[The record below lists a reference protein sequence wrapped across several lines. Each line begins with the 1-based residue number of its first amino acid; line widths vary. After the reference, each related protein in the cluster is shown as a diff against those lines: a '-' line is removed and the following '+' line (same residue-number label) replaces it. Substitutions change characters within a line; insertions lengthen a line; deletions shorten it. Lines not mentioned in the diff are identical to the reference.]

1 MDTFDDAL
9 SQGREYPFSKPTP
22 LQSLQII
29 GLFGNLDLTLR
40 FSNAYTVFVADNGSG
55 KTISLSFLQGILR
68 NDFAAL
74 LRYKFSEF
82 VITFKDDSNTVR
94 IPYAALV
101 PKDLG
106 RWARN
111 LRVTRNVAPE
121 IISRAMNL
129 TGTLSYEQIR
139 FVPEFRLIAERST
152 YPSRYVYDRLR
163 DLAAHQLVAERSNP
177 DLLDQAHASEMKRLT
192 DIVARNFPLNV
203 VYLPTY
209 RRIEQ
214 ALRYFLKVNDE
225 PAELSGLIHFGMK
238 DIHDKINSVTQ
249 KIRDHFVQS
258 YGQISGQMLG
268 QLTEKIEITEK
279 MRDALANERDVSI
292 VLSRVGQNISTS
304 VRERILTMTRQH
316 TLVNNQYLAFFMLQL
331 IEAYGAVKDLDES
344 MQDFANVCNRY
355 LINKEFRYNSATAT
369 LQLYNKL
376 SNDMLDLEGLSS
388 GEKQLIGMM
397 AELYLAQ
404 GERYAVI
411 IDEPELSLSVEW
423 QKNIL
428 PDIIQSGRCDLLV
441 AATHSP
447 FIFENKL
454 DRYARDLVARY
465 KPAAAQ

>member
-1 MDTFDDAL
+1 M
-9 SQGREYPFSKPTP
+9 
-22 LQSLQII
+22 
-29 GLFGNLDLTLR
+29 
-40 FSNAYTVFVADNGSG
+40 
-55 KTISLSFLQGILR
+55 
-68 NDFAAL
+68 
-74 LRYKFSEF
+74 
-82 VITFKDDSNTVR
+82 
-94 IPYAALV
+94 
-101 PKDLG
+101 
-106 RWARN
+106 
-111 LRVTRNVAPE
+111 
-121 IISRAMNL
+121 
-129 TGTLSYEQIR
+129 
-139 FVPEFRLIAERST
+139 
-152 YPSRYVYDRLR
+152 
-163 DLAAHQLVAERSNP
+163 
-177 DLLDQAHASEMKRLT
+177 
-192 DIVARNFPLNV
+192 
-203 VYLPTY
+203 
-209 RRIEQ
+209 
-214 ALRYFLKVNDE
+214 
-225 PAELSGLIHFGMK
+225 
-238 DIHDKINSVTQ
+238 
-249 KIRDHFVQS
+249 QS